1 MDGLDEGRLFVR
13 NLPYSSSEPE
23 LQELFGAFGRV
34 DELLLPLDAETR
46 RAKGFAHV
54 TFSICEHAVRA
65 MSELDGSTFQ
75 GEITRDYPRL
85 LETYTRITQ
94 ERARASASERERET
108 HKRQNSER

>member
-1 MDGLDEGRLFVR
+1 MR

-54 TFSICEHAVRA
+54 TYSICEHAVRA

-85 LETYTRITQ
+85 LEITRAG
-94 ERARASASERERET
+94 RLDLPRRRASREREGGALQ
-108 HKRQNSER
+108 RCGREESRL

>member
-75 GEITRDYPRL
+75 GEI
-85 LETYTRITQ
+85 
-94 ERARASASERERET
+94 
-108 HKRQNSER
+108 